1 VKVEKTITVTVTGY
15 LTVTISAPDKIYTAS
30 PTRFRI
36 NWTPYDYPPFHY
48 VIDWGDGSRTDDWW
62 DLVPPV
68 DVTKAYSSPGS
79 YKVTVTVTDNAGQ
92 TGSASM
98 TVNVANPLKVT
109 FQADSATDRISG
121 KVPFTVKFSFTVSD
135 GFPPYT
141 ITLDPGDGSAPIQNP
156 TSPVTYTYNKVGTF
170 TAKLTVVD
178 ALGATAAAAV
188 KIATTSEVSLTQITP
203 IASIIAGGLLMLASK
218 R

>member
-1 VKVEKTITVTVTGY
+1 VKVEKTITITVTGS

-30 PTRFRI
+30 PTSFRI
-36 NWTPYDYPPFHY
+36 NWTPYNYPPFHY

-68 DVTKAYSSPGS
+68 DVTKAYSTAGS

-98 TVNVANPLKVT
+98 TVNVANPLSVT
-109 FQADSATDRISG
+109 FSADKTSG
-121 KVPFTVKFSFTVSD
+121 NVPLTVTFTFSVSGGFT
-135 GFPPYT
+135 PYT

-156 TSPVTYTYNKVGTF
+156 TSPRSYTYNKVGTF
-170 TAKLTVVD
+170 TAKLTVTD
-178 ALGATAAAAV
+178 ALGATAAAVA
-188 KIATTSEVSLTQITP
+188 KIATISGVSLTQITP